1 MNNSAHC
8 FALYTSLPL
17 SNVIREQ
24 AINFR
29 DENLWMRITRVLRL
43 QAGEEVIL
51 FDDLQSIRIFL
62 HAQMFQ
68 NKGVVVG
75 SVIKQS
81 QHQPLF
87 PRVNLCIGL
96 LKKESLE
103 EVVYYATAMGVASIV
118 PVATEKVHRS
128 WGGEKELSRLF
139 KIMVAAA
146 EQSKQFI
153 FPKIIE
159 PLSLQE
165 FLISDICTMQP
176 QQRVFFDVKGAPLL
190 TKLTQYS
197 IDSLP
202 MISLFFGPEGGL
214 VDEEIASLQ
223 EKKFCSIAL
232 TPTILR
238 AADAVA
244 VGLGAIRSCLSV

>member
-8 FALYTSLPL
+8 FALYTPLQLSSTIHGQTISL
-17 SNVIREQ
+17 
-24 AINFR
+24 R
-29 DENLWMRITRVLRL
+29 DENLWMRITRILRL
-43 QAGEEVIL
+43 QAEEEVIL

-75 SVIKQS
+75 SVIKQG

-87 PRVNLCIGL
+87 PQVNLCIGL

-103 EVVYYATAMGVASIV
+103 EVVYYATAMGATSIV
-118 PVATEKVHRS
+118 PVITKKVHRS

-153 FPKIIE
+153 FPKIIK
-159 PLSLQE
+159 PLCFQE
-165 FLISDICTMQP
+165 FLISDFCTIQP
-176 QQRVFFDVKGAPLL
+176 QQRIFFDVKGAPLL

-238 AADAVA
+238 ATDAVA